1 MTGTVALTIYSVA
14 VLAASLAGGAL
25 PGWLRLSHTRLQ
37 VALSFVAG
45 LMLGI
50 GLLHMIPHAVHET
63 GSVDRAVQWA
73 LAGFLTLFFLQ
84 RVFHYHSH
92 DTPEDPHSAACC
104 AEHAPHAHP
113 APAAKPALWVGTAMG
128 LGLHSLLDGLAL
140 AAAVAAGTA
149 LGGWVGL
156 GAALA
161 VILHKPF
168 DAMAV
173 TTLMRASDC
182 TQQRRRLVN
191 VIFALITPT
200 GALLFALGLGGAFE
214 SNQAVLAAALAFC
227 GGSFL
232 CIAASDLLPELHFHS
247 HDRLKLSIG
256 LLAGIG
262 VALLVGLVEGAEHG
276 HGHPA
281 DKMPPATAAPA
292 GDAHSH

>member
-1 MTGTVALTIYSVA
+1 MTNQAAL
-14 VLAASLAGGAL
+14 VLYCVIVLVASLAGGAL

-50 GLLHMIPHAVHET
+50 ALLHMLPHAIHEA
-63 GSVDRAVQWA
+63 GSVDRAVHWA
-73 LAGFLTLFFLQ
+73 LAGFLALFFLQ

-92 DTPEDPHSAACC
+92 DTAEEPEHCGCS
-104 AEHAPHAHP
+104 EHAPHAHA
-113 APAAKPALWVGTAMG
+113 APAAKPVVWIGTAVG

-140 AAAVAAGTA
+140 AAAVAAGTGSGA
-149 LGGWVGL
+149 VGI

-173 TTLMRASDC
+173 TTLMQASHC
-182 TQQRRRLVN
+182 TPQQRRLVN
-191 VIFALITPT
+191 
-200 GALLFALGLGGAFE
+200 GLFALVTPVGAILFAMGLGGVFE
-214 SNQAVLAAALAFC
+214 SNEAVLAAALAFC

-247 HDRLKLSIG
+247 HDRLKLSVG

-262 VALLVGLVEGAEHG
+262 VALMVGLFEGDEHG
-276 HGHPA
+276 HARPDAESPA
-281 DKMPPATAAPA
+281 AAPA
-292 GDAHSH
+292 SATPAPEHSH